1 MTAVPI
7 LEGNHKKLLWFSNS
21 HNTVYLF
28 IFYLLL
34 KEHAT
39 ELKPEKMGA
48 NMLKVQGALPAM

>member
-21 HNTVYLF
+21 NNL
-28 IFYLLL
+28 IL
-34 KEHAT
+34 KAHAT
-39 ELKPEKMGA
+39 ELKPEKGA